1 MINTHLFSMWL
12 ISRLKQRGNV
22 KYNGEEYITAI
33 KLYTRAIKLVPANP
47 TYLLN
52 RAAALIMMERY
63 DDGEFVFFSSC
74 YQWSY
79 FKYKTDKNLFPLF
92 PVLLF
97 S

>member
-1 MINTHLFSMWL
+1 VTVAEAE
-12 ISRLKQRGNV
+12 RLKQRGNV

-63 DDGEFVFFSSC
+63 DDGEFVFFHPVTNGPISS
-74 YQWSY
+74 
-79 FKYKTDKNLFPLF
+79 TD
-92 PVLLF
+92 
-97 S
+97 

>member
-1 MINTHLFSMWL
+1 VAEAE
-12 ISRLKQRGNV
+12 RLKQRGNV

-79 FKYKTDKNLFPLF
+79 FKYRLIRIFFHFFRYFFFHKYFF
-92 PVLLF
+92 
-97 S
+97 